1 MENLRN
7 YVQSM
12 KPSGGAV
19 ALDALYGS
27 RGVVVTWVILAATT
41 NPVFILAGGP
51 YPSLGSALLTNG
63 FPFIYWQLFI
73 GTFGWAWA
81 YSLFRIYRI
90 GKAPLGLRPFTED
103 RTLGL
108 RPFGVAS
115 LRLTGLF
122 IALMAL
128 LSVPVLAGVN
138 AAPFLTVFSGALVV
152 ALVFFLLPLRSLHR
166 KLIAA
171 KKERLHWIAQRYTR
185 VMQQVEE
192 RGEGPLDEKLVGELS
207 AIDKMQ
213 RDIQQ
218 IHTWPFD
225 TSILVRLTA
234 IILTVVAIITARVIQ
249 AVFGV

>member
-1 MENLRN
+1 
-7 YVQSM
+7 
-12 KPSGGAV
+12 
-19 ALDALYGS
+19 
-27 RGVVVTWVILAATT
+27 
-41 NPVFILAGGP
+41 
-51 YPSLGSALLTNG
+51 
-63 FPFIYWQLFI
+63 
-73 GTFGWAWA
+73 
-81 YSLFRIYRI
+81 
-90 GKAPLGLRPFTED
+90 
-103 RTLGL
+103 
-108 RPFGVAS
+108 
-115 LRLTGLF
+115 
-122 IALMAL
+122 
-128 LSVPVLAGVN
+128 
-138 AAPFLTVFSGALVV
+138 
-152 ALVFFLLPLRSLHR
+152 
-166 KLIAA
+166 LIAA